1 MSVFYENK
9 KKYNCRVNG
18 KPYYRVSATIDGKR
32 RQVYGDG
39 EKDALRKLEALKDSA
54 KQGFNLDKRNAK
66 VGEVFKYWLLNV
78 KRIEVKAS
86 SFARYECS
94 YRNHIEAYPI
104 SEMALSKLDS
114 ATMQKYINYLYEGEH
129 LSSSTITETIKVWK
143 MFLAW
148 ATDEGYLVKN
158 PAKKISVPEQKTR
171 KPNKPI
177 ETFTKEER
185 IKIATYMEESCYQYR
200 ELIQLAFAT
209 GMREGELLG
218 LKWEDIYDD
227 AIHVNRSTAMAT
239 KIDAEGN
246 RTWVREVWNPKTA
259 NAVRTIPLNKQ
270 TVAMLKDLRLKQ
282 MKYLFAH
289 GHKQSEF
296 VFTSSTGELVESR
309 ILLRSYKRML
319 ERAGVPYRKFH
330 AIRHTFATEAI
341 KSGVDAKALQLLM
354 GHSDITMTYKYVQ
367 ANEDTKREAIE
378 KMRALM

>member
-1 MSVFYENK
+1 MIVFYENK

-54 KQGFNLDKRNAK
+54 KQGFNLDSRNAK
-66 VGEVFKYWLLNV
+66 VGDVLKYWLFNV

-86 SFARYECS
+86 SFARYECT
-94 YRNHIEAYPI
+94 YRTHIEPYDI
-104 SEMALSKLDS
+104 VGMTLSKLDS
-114 ATMQKYINYLYEGEH
+114 ATMQKYVNYLYEVEGR
-129 LSSSTITETIKVWK
+129 SVSTIVETVKVWK
-143 MFLAW
+143 MFLIW
-148 ATDEGYLVKN
+148 AVDEGYLVKN
-158 PAKKISVPEQKTR
+158 PVR
-171 KPNKPI
+171 KLSIPDGKSRKADKPI

-185 IKIATYMEESCYQYR
+185 ETIAKYMEESCYQYR

-209 GMREGELLG
+209 GMREGELLA
-218 LKWEDIYDD
+218 LQWDDIYDD
-227 AIHVNRSTAMAT
+227 AIHVRQSTAMVT

-246 RTWVREVWNPKTA
+246 KTWAREVWEPKTA
-259 NAVRTIPLNKQ
+259 NAVRTIPLNKS
-270 TVAMLKDLRLKQ
+270 TLDMLSELHLKQ
-282 MKYLFAH
+282 KKYLFSR
-289 GHKQSEF
+289 GYKQSKF

-309 ILLRSYKRML
+309 IILRSYKRML

-354 GHSDITMTYKYVQ
+354 GHSDISMTYRYVQ
-367 ANEDTKREAIE
+367 ANEKAKREAIE
-378 KMRALM
+378 KMGALM

>member
-54 KQGFNLDKRNAK
+54 KQGFNLDSRNAK
-66 VGEVFKYWLLNV
+66 VNDVLKYWLFNV

-86 SFARYECS
+86 SFARYECT
-94 YRNHIEAYPI
+94 YRTHIEPYDIAG
-104 SEMALSKLDS
+104 MTLSKLDS
-114 ATMQKYINYLYEGEH
+114 ATMQKYVNYLYEVEGR
-129 LSSSTITETIKVWK
+129 SVSTIVETVKVWK
-143 MFLAW
+143 MFLIW
-148 ATDEGYLVKN
+148 AVDEGYLVKN
-158 PAKKISVPEQKTR
+158 PVR
-171 KPNKPI
+171 KLSIPDGKSRKADKPI

-185 IKIATYMEESCYQYR
+185 ETIARYMEESCYQYR

-209 GMREGELLG
+209 GMREGELLA
-218 LKWEDIYDD
+218 LQWDDIYDD
-227 AIHVNRSTAMAT
+227 AIHVRQSTAMVT

-246 RTWVREVWNPKTA
+246 KTWVREVWEPKTA
-259 NAVRTIPLNKQ
+259 NAVRTIPLNKS
-270 TVAMLKDLRLKQ
+270 TLDMLSELHLKQ
-282 MKYLFAH
+282 KKYLFSR
-289 GHKQSEF
+289 GYKQSKF

-309 ILLRSYKRML
+309 IILRSYKRML

-354 GHSDITMTYKYVQ
+354 GHSDISMTYRYVQ
-367 ANEDTKREAIE
+367 ANEKAKREAIE
-378 KMRALM
+378 KMGALM